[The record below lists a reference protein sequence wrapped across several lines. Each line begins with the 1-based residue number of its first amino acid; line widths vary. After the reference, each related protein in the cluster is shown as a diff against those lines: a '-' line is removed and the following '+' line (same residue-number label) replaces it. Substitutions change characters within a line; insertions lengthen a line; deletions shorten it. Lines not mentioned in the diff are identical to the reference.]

1 MTGPKRVIAD
11 RDIKTD
17 AGNFLSVACKLTL
30 LAFLIVGFL
39 QLSAQKSYGQSRLWH
54 NVERELRYHPDGQD
68 FVILNG
74 KHRFNR
80 ALYGTSTAFRVEA
93 GDLPEFALY
102 LPGMG
107 GNLKL
112 GLVKGNQS
120 KWLINTSSI
129 EARYRAGSML
139 YTVKDELLGKG
150 GTLRMEVLA
159 GSTAENMLVKASF
172 TNVAKDVKLF
182 WAFGGATGK
191 KFSRDGDIGADPES
205 SFYMQ
210 PDYCKGNEFQF
221 NEQHFTLNFSGKS
234 LSEAGRYEND
244 QVKSAAQKTEIVTKN
259 VLYGIYPASAN
270 VHLVDAGTQNSPLA
284 MLNSKAGDKPVI
296 AGLTDAMP
304 GKNIFWVIQN
314 RKDLQYA
321 EPEKLFKEA
330 EAARQKLASRVV
342 VHTPDP
348 YINTVGGALSV
359 AADGIWESPSYMHGA
374 VAWRMRLP
382 AWRGPYV
389 ADPLGW
395 HDRAW
400 LHFSSYALSQITE
413 PASGP
418 VVADTALHIA
428 RQLEK
433 LGTSMFSSGYISRNP
448 GGDIRPHHYDMNLV
462 YIDELLNH
470 FKWTGNL
477 EEVKKMWPVIERHLA
492 WEKRNFDADG
502 DGLYDAYCAIWASDA
517 LQYSGGGVTHS
528 SAYNYRANKT
538 AAYLAGLIGKDPRPY
553 EQEADKILNAI
564 NKNLWIPGSGSY
576 AEYNDLLGLRLLHP
590 SAGLWTVY
598 HAIDADVPDALQT
611 YQALRYVDTQ
621 IPHIPVIAKGLS
633 GNNYL
638 LSTTNWL
645 PYDWSLNNVVMAE
658 NLHTALAYWQGSRPE
673 DAYTLWKSAILE
685 SMYLGASP
693 GNFQQISFY
702 DAHRGELY
710 RDFAD
715 PIGMAA
721 RSLVEG
727 LFGIRPDL
735 LKDTLTI
742 KPGLPQEWAYA
753 SLSVPDI
760 KFDYKRL
767 GQTDSYTINPA
778 FNKATSLKF
787 QIPARST
794 SVSSVTLNGHP
805 VKWTVVPDA
814 VGGPLL
820 QIIAGKQKIYRLKI
834 VWGSV
839 KPQGA
844 LPVKTYTTN
853 SVFTSTFDKANII
866 QVKDPQQILDHPIIA
881 GRSIKAMIT
890 HSPGDHTFFVKLK
903 QGGFTWWQPI
913 NLKITEP
920 LTIIADKQ
928 QNDNDLQFK
937 VTNNTPGQNISIVI
951 NPELKTAYHTSIK
964 LNPAETSATITIP
977 AANLVPGSNHI
988 RLTDGQ
994 SVADTILMNWNIT
1007 KILGWKPETIDLA
1020 PYFNEQ
1026 LTQIFKN
1033 KYLSPRP
1040 KSPTL
1045 QLPWQ
1050 GIGNWAYPLVTANI
1064 DDSGLKKIAHENNG
1078 IFKLPNQIPFATPT
1092 DDRKNILFTSRWDNY
1107 PNEVSVPLTGNAAHV
1122 YLFLAGTTNPMQ
1134 TRIINAVVTVTYQDG
1149 TSAVLNIK
1157 NPENWWPIEQDD
1169 DYDDF
1174 AFNTGAPKPLRV
1186 YLKTG
1191 EVTTNQT
1198 KYTGIKGYTN
1208 KGIDG
1213 GAGTLLDLPLD
1224 SHKQLKSLQLKTLAN
1239 DVVIGLMGITLMR
1252 EQAN

>member
-1 MTGPKRVIAD
+1 MCDRPKCAVVALY
-11 RDIKTD
+11 IKID
-17 AGNFLSVACKLTL
+17 ANDFLNAVCKLFL
-30 LAFLIVGFL
+30 LVFLLVGVD
-39 QLSAQKSYGQSRLWH
+39 SVYGQSNTRLWH
-54 NVERELRYHPDGQD
+54 HKERELRYRPDGQD

-80 ALYGTSTAFRVEA
+80 ALYGTHTAFRVET

-112 GLVKGNQS
+112 GLIKGDQS
-120 KWLINTSSI
+120 KWLINAEFI
-129 EARYRAGSML
+129 EARYHPGSMI
-139 YTVKDELLGKG
+139 YKIKDAMLGKSG
-150 GTLRMEVLA
+150 ILTIKVLA
-159 GSTAENMLVKASF
+159 GSTAENMLVKANFS
-172 TNVAKDVKLF
+172 NSDKQVKLF

-210 PDYCKGNEFQF
+210 PDYCKGNDFLFSGQR
-221 NEQHFTLNFSGKS
+221 FTLNFSGKS

-244 QVKSAAQKTEIVTKN
+244 QVKSAAQKAEITSKN
-259 VLYGIYPASAN
+259 VLYGLYPTSAK
-270 VHLVDAGTQNSPLA
+270 VHLVDANTQSSPLA
-284 MLNSKAGDKPVI
+284 MLNAKADDKPVI
-296 AGLTDAMP
+296 AGLVDGVP
-304 GKNIFWVIQN
+304 DKNLFWVIQN
-314 RKDLQYA
+314 GKSLDNA
-321 EPEKLFKEA
+321 DPAKLFNEA
-330 EAARQKLASRVV
+330 EAYVKELASRVV

-348 YINTVGGALSV
+348 YINTIGGTLSV

-400 LHFSSYALSQITE
+400 SHFSSYALSQITE
-413 PASGP
+413 PAFGP
-418 VVADTALHIA
+418 VVADTALHIV

-462 YIDELLNH
+462 YMDELLNH

-477 EEVKKMWPVIERHLA
+477 DEVKKMWPVIERHLA

-538 AAYLAGLIGKDPRPY
+538 AAYLASLIGENPIPY
-553 EQEADKILNAI
+553 EQEANKILKAI
-564 NKNLWIPGSGSY
+564 NKTLWMPGKGSY
-576 AEYNDLLGLRLLHP
+576 AEYQDLLGLRQLHP
-590 SAGLWTVY
+590 SAGLWTIY
-598 HAIDADVPDALQT
+598 HAIDSDVPDALQT
-611 YQALRYVDTQ
+611 YQALRYVDTE
-621 IPHIPVIAKGLS
+621 IPHIPIVAKGLS
-633 GNNYL
+633 GNDYL

-658 NLHTALAYWQGSRPE
+658 NLHTALAYWQGNRQE
-673 DAYTLWKSAILE
+673 DAFTLWKSAILE

-742 KPGLPQEWAYA
+742 KPGLPQSWSYA
-753 SLSVPDI
+753 SLTVPDI
-760 KFDYKRL
+760 KFDFKRQ
-767 GQTDSYTINPA
+767 GQTDTYNIKPS
-778 FNKATSLKF
+778 FNKTTSLKF
-787 QIPARST
+787 QIAARSV
-794 SVSSVTLNGHP
+794 SVRSVMLNGRP
-805 VKWTVVPDA
+805 IKWTTIPDA
-814 VGGPLL
+814 VGGPVL
-820 QIIAGKQKIYRLKI
+820 QIVAGKQKSYQIKI
-834 VWGSV
+834 TWGSE
-839 KPQGA
+839 KPQPV
-844 LPVKTYTTN
+844 LPVKIYATKSIFT
-853 SVFTSTFDKANII
+853 SVFNKAKVI
-866 QVKDPQQILDHPIIA
+866 QINDPQQVLDHPVIT
-881 GRSIKAMIT
+881 GKSIKAT
-890 HSPGDHTFFVKLK
+890 VGNSLEDHTFFVKLK
-903 QGGFTWWQPI
+903 QGRFTWWQPV
-913 NLKITEP
+913 NLKIMVP
-920 LTIIADKQ
+920 LTIIADTP
-928 QNDNDLQFK
+928 QNNNQLRFK
-937 VTNNTPGQNISIVI
+937 VMNNSSRRNISITV
-951 NPELKTAYHTSIK
+951 NPELQAAYHSTIN
-964 LNPAETSATITIP
+964 LHDAETSASINIP
-977 AANLVPGSNHI
+977 AAYLVPGGNHI
-988 RLTDGQ
+988 RLSDGQ
-994 SVADTILMNWNIT
+994 NVIDTSLVNWNIT
-1007 KILGWKPETIDLA
+1007 KQQNWQFETIDLK
-1020 PYFNEQ
+1020 PYFNDR

-1033 KYLSPRP
+1033 KYLLPRP
-1040 KSPTL
+1040 QSPTL

-1050 GIGNWAYPLVTANI
+1050 GIGNWAYPLITANI
-1064 DDSGLKKIAHENNG
+1064 DDSGLKKSAQENKG

-1092 DDRKNILFTSRWDNY
+1092 DDSKNILFTSRWDNY
-1107 PNEVSVPLTGNAAHV
+1107 PKEASIPLSGQAAHV
-1122 YLFLAGTTNPMQ
+1122 YLLMAGSTNPMQ
-1134 TRIINAVVTVTYQDG
+1134 TRITNAVVTVNYQDG
-1149 TSAVLNIK
+1149 TQAVLNIK

-1174 AFNTGAPKPLRV
+1174 AFSTGAPKPLRV
-1186 YLKTG
+1186 YFKTG
-1191 EVTTNQT
+1191 EVTTDQT
-1198 KYTGIKGYTN
+1198 KYISIKGYSN

-1213 GAGTLLDLPLD
+1213 GAGIILDLPLD
-1224 SHKQLKSLQLKTLAN
+1224 NKKQLKNLQLKTLAN
-1239 DVVIGLMGITLMR
+1239 DVVVGLMGITLMR
-1252 EQAN
+1252 